1 MRSSWIHSSGCIGYI
16 LQAQGRRGVGRVG
29 NTGPTALKGN
39 KEQLQFKVVHA
50 GGQHKERVLQSAHHM
65 AVVSVAPAP
74 GDSAGSR
81 DRHWLA
87 WV

>member
-1 MRSSWIHSSGCIGYI
+1 M
-16 LQAQGRRGVGRVG
+16 GVGRVR
-29 NTGPTALKGN
+29 NTSPTALKGN

-50 GGQHKERVLQSAHHM
+50 GGQHNKEWVLQSAHRM

-81 DRHWLA
+81 GRHWLA
-87 WV
+87 WVQAQGES

>member
-1 MRSSWIHSSGCIGYI
+1 M
-16 LQAQGRRGVGRVG
+16 G

-50 GGQHKERVLQSAHHM
+50 GGQHNKERVLQSVHHM

-81 DRHWLA
+81 GRH
-87 WV
+87 